1 MAHPNRTHWCCKQGR
16 DIGYES
22 ASTVV
27 YSLQNGIGVTFQ
39 DARPPCQNTVRNLS
53 SSHLPETEPSAEFS
67 KISSVSL
74 RQPKTLRQSHY
85 KASGSRRS
93 SLASDWL
100 KMPLRTKAWMRR
112 TA

>member
-1 MAHPNRTHWCCKQGR
+1 MLLVNGTPQPDPLVLQTGTRYR
-16 DIGYES
+16 LRIGKYGGVL
-22 ASTVV
+22 AA
-27 YSLQNGIGVTFQ
+27 NGIGVTFQ

-53 SSHLPETEPSAEFS
+53 SSHLPKTEPSAEFS

-74 RQPKTLRQSHY
+74 RQSKTLRQSHY

-100 KMPLRTKAWMRR
+100 KMPLRTKA
-112 TA
+112 

>member
-1 MAHPNRTHWCCKQGR
+1 MAHPQPDPLVLQQGR

-39 DARPPCQNTVRNLS
+39 DARPPCQKYGPK
-53 SSHLPETEPSAEFS
+53 PEFLTSPQNRTFSRIRQESRQCPPSVENIAPIALQSVGITEKFAGFGLAEDAFTTQG
-67 KISSVSL
+67 V
-74 RQPKTLRQSHY
+74 
-85 KASGSRRS
+85 
-93 SLASDWL
+93 DE
-100 KMPLRTKAWMRR
+100 R